1 MIGTAGDRDLVE
13 RPPFAMKGNLPL
25 PCLDEA
31 FTGLR
36 LYYAVTGALE
46 IGLFDRLCVP
56 MTAEDLAAALGVRP
70 HETALL
76 CEALADHG
84 LLTREGAA
92 FRNSPE
98 ADTFLAADSPY
109 GIRGMLAFQHRHAE
123 RWRELPRLLR
133 EGPEV
138 LPRETF
144 FRDTV
149 IPSMAEHA
157 RCGLVQH
164 VTDLV
169 AKLPEFGKAETL
181 LDLGG
186 GHGLYSIAFCQKN
199 PGLRATVFDLPA
211 VTGATKE
218 FIARYRADRV
228 SVVAGDFNT
237 DPLPGPFDIVFS
249 SSNPGGKDPRL
260 VPKIASALRSGG
272 LFLNKQGI
280 DGEVSDPLEDLEWN
294 LWTFEGVEKQQS
306 RYTFSHSV
314 PLEEYHRALEDN
326 GFSVLAVVPV
336 DGTSEMTVARKE
348 R

>member
-1 MIGTAGDRDLVE
+1 MIGMAGARDLVE
-13 RPPFAMKGNLPL
+13 RPAFAMEGDLPL

-31 FTGLR
+31 FAGLR
-36 LYYAVTGALE
+36 LYYAVTGAVE
-46 IGLFDRLCVP
+46 IGLFDRLRVP
-56 MTAEDLAAALGVRP
+56 MIAADLAAALGSRP

-76 CEALADHG
+76 CETLADRG
-84 LLTREGAA
+84 LLVREGPA
-92 FRNSPE
+92 FRNGPE
-98 ADTFLAADSPY
+98 ADAFLAADSPY
-109 GIRGMLAFQHRHAE
+109 AIRGMLAFQQRHAE

-138 LPRETF
+138 LPRERF

-169 AKLPEFGKAETL
+169 AGLPEFGGAETL

-211 VTGATKE
+211 VTGATRD
-218 FIARYRADRV
+218 FIARYGADRV

-260 VPKIASALRSGG
+260 VPKIAGALCPGG
-272 LFLNKQGI
+272 LFLNKQGV
-280 DGEVSDPLEDLEWN
+280 DGETADPLGDLEWN

-314 PLEEYHRALEDN
+314 PLGEYHRALEAN
-326 GFSVLAVVPV
+326 GLSVLAVVPV

-348 R
+348 G

>member
-1 MIGTAGDRDLVE
+1 MIGSAGARDLIE
-13 RPPFAMKGNLPL
+13 RPPFAMEGELPL

-31 FTGLR
+31 FAGLR
-36 LYYAVTGALE
+36 LYYAVIGAVEL
-46 IGLFDRLCVP
+46 GLFDRLRVS
-56 MTAEDLAAALGVRP
+56 MTAVDLADALGSRP
-70 HETALL
+70 HEMTLL

-84 LLTREGAA
+84 LLIREGTA
-92 FRNSPE
+92 FRNGPE
-98 ADTFLAADSPY
+98 ADAFLAADSPY
-109 GIRGMLAFQHRHAE
+109 AIRGMLAFQRRHAE

-138 LPRETF
+138 LPRERF
-144 FRDTV
+144 FRHTV

-164 VTDLV
+164 VTELV
-169 AKLPEFGKAETL
+169 ANLPELGEAKTL

-186 GHGLYSIAFCQKN
+186 GHGLYSIAFCQRN
-199 PGLRATVFDLPA
+199 PDLHATVFDLPA
-211 VTGATKE
+211 VTEATKE

-228 SVVAGDFNT
+228 SIVAGDFNT

-260 VPKIASALRSGG
+260 IPKIAGALRLGG

-280 DGEVSDPLEDLEWN
+280 DSETTDPLGDLEWN

-314 PLEEYHRALEDN
+314 PLEEYHRALKEN

-336 DGTSEMTVARKE
+336 DGTSEMTVAQKE